1 MKDTEA
7 RESSPG
13 QQLECKRKR
22 IKILERTR
30 ATITK
35 KKKKKLNKKDHLQSI
50 HRTMAKGQAWWHS
63 NS

>member
-1 MKDTEA
+1 MKDTEE

-30 ATITK
+30 AAIND
-35 KKKKKLNKKDHLQSI
+35 KKKKLNKKDHLQII

>member
-30 ATITK
+30 ATINDK
-35 KKKKKLNKKDHLQSI
+35 KKKKKTEQERPPTNHPQDYGQ
-50 HRTMAKGQAWWHS
+50 RTGLVAF
-63 NS
+63 